1 MPRKVSAQHREALL
15 DAAFECFSK
24 RGFDATRVED
34 IARLAGVAKGSVY
47 THFKDKEALFQG
59 LIESTLLPLYRQ
71 VQEIQRDKTLTLRE
85 KITRAAQPLLDD
97 NGNSKFARVMRLF
110 WSESLHNPEFVNTFY
125 REFVDGV
132 LAFGAQTL
140 IDPSDR
146 DIPETLR

>member
-1 MPRKVSAQHREALL
+1 M
-15 DAAFECFSK
+15 FSK

-85 KITRAAQPLLDD
+85 KSRAPLSRSWTTTVIR
-97 NGNSKFARVMRLF
+97 N
-110 WSESLHNPEFVNTFY
+110 LHE
-125 REFVDGV
+125 
-132 LAFGAQTL
+132 
-140 IDPSDR
+140 
-146 DIPETLR
+146 